1 MYLCACK
8 LGATA
13 RQRKTVRVQEEIAP
27 RQRAPNPKKLVH
39 LCVYVRSG
47 THAAETS
54 SELPDVWVAASDEA
68 LAIRAGMRHKGRGV
82 FANQPTYIKG
92 ASN

>member
-1 MYLCACK
+1 M
-8 LGATA
+8 
-13 RQRKTVRVQEEIAP
+13 QEEIAP